1 MNTFFKRF
9 LGVSF
14 IIAAIF
20 GIAFSAISVYGV
32 WRVRTVALT
41 TLDDTVELIST
52 TLDTTA
58 DGLVVIGQSLQAA
71 ADTIAATEEATLAI
85 AQTVH
90 DIDSVVSGFMDILS
104 FIPGMST
111 VADSDIDSASENLSS
126 AETEMLAVA
135 TNIGA
140 ISTNLGDAQEVI
152 DAYQDA
158 VTISQERL
166 QNIQEDGPKWITAM
180 AVMLTVIFIW
190 LAIAQVG
197 LIVQGMEMMHK
208 EK

>member
-1 MNTFFKRF
+1 MNLFFKRF

-14 IIAAIF
+14 VIAAFF

-32 WRVRTVALT
+32 WQVRAAALT
-41 TLDDTVELIST
+41 TLDDTVELVNT

-58 DGLVVIGQSLQAA
+58 DGLLVMGQSLQAA
-71 ADTIAATEEATLAI
+71 ADTVAATEEATLAI

-90 DIDSVVSGFMDILS
+90 DIDSVVSGFMDILN

-135 TNIGA
+135 TNISE
-140 ISTNLGDAQEVI
+140 ISTSLIDAQEVI
-152 DAYQDA
+152 DAYQDT
-158 VTISQERL
+158 VTTSQERL
-166 QNIQEDGPKWITAM
+166 RNIQENGPKWITAI

-190 LAIAQVG
+190 LAIAQMG
-197 LIVQGMEMMHK
+197 LILQGMEMMRS